1 MFRFDAT
8 LPYNTLLA
16 YCRVSSCSLHCI
28 IVLFI
33 ASLVVVLFAHLVGL
47 LFRPES
53 GSESG
58 EEEEEAAPEIQEP
71 KEASDK

>member
-1 MFRFDAT
+1 
-8 LPYNTLLA
+8 LVLA
-16 YCRVSSCSLHCI
+16 
-28 IVLFI
+28 
-33 ASLVVVLFAHLVGL
+33 
-47 LFRPES
+47 RPES